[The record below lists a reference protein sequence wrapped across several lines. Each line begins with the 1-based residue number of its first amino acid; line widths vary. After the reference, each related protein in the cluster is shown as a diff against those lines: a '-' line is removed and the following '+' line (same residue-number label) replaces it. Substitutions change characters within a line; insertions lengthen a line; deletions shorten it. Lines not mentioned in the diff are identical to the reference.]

1 MPQFTSRYSVQA
13 CFGVGFLFDTS
24 KKGDGSHLGAINNW
38 LPALKVGVHPVASF
52 SGKGKL
58 F

>member
-1 MPQFTSRYSVQA
+1 MLQFTSRYSVQA
-13 CFGVGFLFDTS
+13 CFGADFLSDTS
-24 KKGDGSHLGAINNW
+24 KKGDGSHLGAVNNW
-38 LPALKVGVHPVASF
+38 LSALKVGVRPVASF